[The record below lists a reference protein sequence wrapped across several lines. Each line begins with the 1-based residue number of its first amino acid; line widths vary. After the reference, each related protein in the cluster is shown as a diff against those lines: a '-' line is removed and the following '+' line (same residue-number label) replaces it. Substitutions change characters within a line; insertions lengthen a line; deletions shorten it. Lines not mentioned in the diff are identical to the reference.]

1 MLKQEDT
8 PLALASKL
16 TAAASSSS
24 SASTT
29 INGANNNNNNNTA
42 TTDGQENK
50 TTSDLSSQVAYDED
64 DNPIPVGI
72 EEVDEKELAEN
83 GESLNL
89 DLSKANSQVWL
100 VKLPPRLAEVWKDE
114 DIMDGRELGQIK
126 IQKGSNPAKIFLDL
140 NDKLPEHKRLD
151 KEYQLKLIKPVVE
164 NEYVFSET
172 ELDHFKHRLMYRTQ
186 VAEMPFQP
194 KLRNL
199 NKESAQHAVKY
210 TRKTKTFRR
219 EAPESGMGT
228 TRVKKKKDKFKK
240 FIPFAKTIPKKTDLV
255 GKIAHEGQVIPV
267 KLTLNNKFRL
277 LEQKRRLAQM
287 SKRRTITYVNNE
299 SAGILQS
306 RAGPNINTGATIAL
320 SRELAAAKKE
330 ASKSDGRAARMD
342 KDKLMKLLFSMFNEY
357 DYWSLKSIREK
368 TNQPEAYLK
377 ECLENIAVMERG
389 GTFSLTYRLK
399 DEYRK
404 SRDVERKENG
414 IEMDGD
420 DDNKQLEEEDD
431 VESDVEMEDVA
442 HV

>member
-16 TAAASSSS
+16 AASN
-24 SASTT
+24 TT
-29 INGANNNNNNNTA
+29 NGENNTNDTA
-42 TTDGQENK
+42 NTKDGQENK
-50 TTSDLSSQVAYDED
+50 TTSDLSTQVAYDED

-140 NDKLPEHKRLD
+140 NDKLPEHKKLD

-228 TRVKKKKDKFKK
+228 TRVRKKKDKFKK

-255 GKIAHEGQVIPV
+255 AQIGTNV
-267 KLTLNNKFRL
+267 K
-277 LEQKRRLAQM
+277 E
-287 SKRRTITYVNNE
+287 TY
-299 SAGILQS
+299 
-306 RAGPNINTGATIAL
+306 
-320 SRELAAAKKE
+320 
-330 ASKSDGRAARMD
+330 
-342 KDKLMKLLFSMFNEY
+342 Y
-357 DYWSLKSIREK
+357 
-368 TNQPEAYLK
+368 YLC
-377 ECLENIAVMERG
+377 E
-389 GTFSLTYRLK
+389 
-399 DEYRK
+399 
-404 SRDVERKENG
+404 
-414 IEMDGD
+414 
-420 DDNKQLEEEDD
+420 
-431 VESDVEMEDVA
+431 
-442 HV
+442 